1 LPLRSNPLLSLN
13 PYSRDTGA
21 ALLFRPRRRL
31 GTRLHPRRDDRQRP
45 TLVGCHQED
54 KDFSDYLMDRTVLF
68 DRLPVSHT
76 AYLLLRKIFSTKPE
90 RRPSLSA
97 IRAEVLTMDTFFL
110 SDEEA
115 VGCGWVERMDKQMQ
129 RKIRAAVMSFFEDT
143 FRIRLLRDLQ
153 LGIVVGIVLLYWLVH
168 FRLRL

>member
-1 LPLRSNPLLSLN
+1 
-13 PYSRDTGA
+13 
-21 ALLFRPRRRL
+21 
-31 GTRLHPRRDDRQRP
+31 
-45 TLVGCHQED
+45 
-54 KDFSDYLMDRTVLF
+54 MDRTVLF